1 MEQFIVYGREGNKC
15 PFCVMAKNHLEQN
28 GHTFQYKIVDELP
41 EVLQYFRGQG
51 FRSVPQIYVT
61 DDPVVNIHDPSTM
74 IHIGGHD
81 DLVKFLRKRQE

>member
-1 MEQFIVYGREGNKC
+1 MEKFIVYGREGNKC

-28 GHTFQYKIVDELP
+28 GHDFEYVIVDEYPDILKF
-41 EVLQYFRGQG
+41 FREQG
-51 FRSVPQIYVT
+51 FRSVPQIYVI
-61 DDPVVNIHDPSTM
+61 DEPVVNIQEPSQM